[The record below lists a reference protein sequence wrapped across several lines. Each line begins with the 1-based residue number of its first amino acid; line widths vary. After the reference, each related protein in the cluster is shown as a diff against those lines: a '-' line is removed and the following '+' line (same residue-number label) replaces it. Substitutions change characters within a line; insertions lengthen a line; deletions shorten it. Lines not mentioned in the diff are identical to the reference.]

1 MIVYAADRELN
12 ILHVASTGLP
22 GAFAIR
28 DDLFEEDIDSGVAS
42 FSFDAVYEPDEHV
55 RIKKVFAEG
64 NYLLRKDGDTWGCF
78 VIVDTED
85 EDGSMNVY
93 AEDAGLDL
101 LNDEMEPY
109 TATRAYPIS
118 HYISLCTGDS
128 GFTIGLNEIT
138 DRTRKLSWEGSQT
151 AAARI
156 RSAATQFDAE
166 IGYSFEMKGLT
177 ITARHI
183 DIYARR
189 GKDIGQELRLG
200 REVES
205 IREKRSIANLATG
218 LRVTGG
224 IPDGGEDPITLE
236 GYSYDDGDIYIS
248 GNRLLSRTALET
260 WGTGFSGNGKR
271 HIIKECTFTT
281 TSQATLCTESIAK
294 LKKVREPE
302 VNYEVKL
309 LYLPENLRIGD
320 TVRIVDDNGELYLS
334 ARLLKLSVS
343 IAEDKREAVFG
354 DYLILSSGISARMQQ
369 LEEDFAE
376 IAKTRTL
383 YTWFAYADDAE
394 GSGISLDP
402 EDKAYIGVAYNRINK
417 EPDISDPSI
426 YAWQKAAGRNG
437 ADGKDAILLR
447 IDSSRGTVFKNN
459 RVETV
464 LTVTIF
470 YGSMK
475 IEDINSLRGAFGQT
489 AHLEWE
495 WLRLGDETYGTISS
509 SDSRL
514 IRDGFGLVLTPDD
527 VDVKITF
534 RCNLAI

>member
-1 MIVYAADRELN
+1 MIVYATDRELN

-22 GAFAIR
+22 GAFALTN
-28 DDLFEEDIDSGVAS
+28 DLFEEDIDSGVAS
-42 FSFDAVYEPDEHV
+42 FSFEAVYEPGEHV
-55 RIKKVFAEG
+55 QIKKIFAEG
-64 NYLLRKDGDTWGCF
+64 NYLLRKDSDTWGCF

-85 EDGSMNVY
+85 EDGVMSVY

-109 TATRAYPIS
+109 AATKAYPIS
-118 HYISLCTGDS
+118 HYIDLCTGDS
-128 GFTIGLNEIT
+128 GFTIGLNEVT

-166 IGYSFEMKGLT
+166 IGYSFEIKGLT
-177 ITARHI
+177 ITARHV

-224 IPDGGEDPITLE
+224 VPEGAEDPITLE
-236 GYSYDDGDIYIS
+236 GYQYDDGDIYIS
-248 GNRLLSRTALET
+248 GNRLLSRTALEA
-260 WGTGFSGNGKR
+260 WGTSFSGTGKR
-271 HIIKECTFTT
+271 HIVKECTFPT
-281 TSQATLCTESIAK
+281 TSQSTLCTESVAK

-343 IAEDKREAVFG
+343 IAEDRREAVFG
-354 DYLILSSGISARMQQ
+354 DYLILTSGISTRMQQ
-369 LEEDFAE
+369 LEEDFSK
-376 IAKTRTL
+376 IAKARPL

-402 EDKAYIGVAYNRINK
+402 EGKAYIGVAYNRIKK
-417 EPDISDPSI
+417 EPDISDPSV
-426 YAWQKAAGRNG
+426 YAWQQAAGRDG

-447 IDSSRGTVFKNN
+447 IDSSKGTVFKNN
-459 RVETV
+459 QVSTV
-464 LTVTIF
+464 LSVTIY
-470 YGSMK
+470 YGSQR
-475 IEDINSLRGAFGQT
+475 IEDINALRTAFGNS
-489 AHLEWE
+489 ARLEWQ
-495 WLRLGDETYGTISS
+495 WLRINDETYGTISS
-509 SDSRL
+509 ADSRI

-527 VDVKITF
+527 VDVKVTF
-534 RCNLAI
+534 RCNLSI

>member
-1 MIVYAADRELN
+1 MIVYATDRELN

-22 GAFAIR
+22 GAFALTN
-28 DDLFEEDIDSGVAS
+28 DLFEEDIDSGVAS
-42 FSFDAVYEPDEHV
+42 FSFDAVYEPGEHV
-55 RIKKVFAEG
+55 QIKKIFAEG

-85 EDGSMNVY
+85 EDGVMSVY

-166 IGYSFEMKGLT
+166 IGYSFEIKGLT
-177 ITARHI
+177 ITARHV

-224 IPDGGEDPITLE
+224 VPEGAENPITLE
-236 GYSYDDGDIYIS
+236 GYQYDDGDIYIS
-248 GNRLLSRTALET
+248 GNRLLSRTALEA
-260 WGTGFSGNGKR
+260 WGTSFSGTGKR
-271 HIIKECTFTT
+271 HIVKECTFTT

-294 LKKVREPE
+294 LKKIREPE

-354 DYLILSSGISARMQQ
+354 DYLILTSGISARMQQ

-437 ADGKDAILLR
+437 TDGKDAILLR